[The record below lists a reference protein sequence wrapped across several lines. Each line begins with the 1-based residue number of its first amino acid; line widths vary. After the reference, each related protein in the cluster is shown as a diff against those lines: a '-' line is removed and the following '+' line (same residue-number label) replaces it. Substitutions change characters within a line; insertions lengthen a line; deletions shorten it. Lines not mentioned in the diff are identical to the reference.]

1 MSWATSALSETW
13 APTPTHQN
21 QDSNSVT
28 LTHNYPAQ
36 CVHLPRKTQ
45 SVSEK
50 HKLCH
55 QLTRGE
61 SHIPILSIPQA
72 GSFHRGD

>member
-1 MSWATSALSETW
+1 MSWASSALTETW

-21 QDSNSVT
+21 QDSISVT
-28 LTHNYPAQ
+28 PTLNYPSH
-36 CVHLPRKTQ
+36 CILLPRKTQ

-61 SHIPILSIPQA
+61 SHTPILSIPQA
-72 GSFHRGD
+72 GSFHRGE